1 MPILTLLRHAKSD
14 YPMGVADHQRPLNP
28 RGQRDAPVA
37 GQVLAAG
44 PRIALV
50 LVSDAVRAQ
59 QTWELAA
66 AALPGVVMR
75 TEPRLYHA
83 LAMDI
88 LDVLA
93 DLPDDTGH
101 VVVVAHN
108 PGLEEVALMLARP
121 DDSDRYDALCAK
133 FPTSAIAMLN
143 VPGSWAHISE
153 QFRQCDL
160 IEFAIPRG

>member
-1 MPILTLLRHAKSD
+1 MLTLLRHAKSD
-14 YPMGVADHQRPLNP
+14 YPLGVVDHDRPLNP
-28 RGQRDAPVA
+28 RGRRDAPVA
-37 GQVLAAG
+37 GRVLAAG
-44 PRIALV
+44 PVVNLA

-66 AALPGVVMR
+66 AALPSVPTH

-93 DLPDDTGH
+93 DLPEDTGH

-121 DDSDRYDALCAK
+121 DDSPRYDAMCAK
-133 FPTSAIAMLN
+133 FPTSAIALLN
-143 VPGSWAHISE
+143 VPGTWSYISE

-160 IEFAIPRG
+160 LGFAVPRG

>member
-1 MPILTLLRHAKSD
+1 MLTLLRHAKSD
-14 YPMGVADHQRPLNP
+14 YPLGVADQQRPLNP
-28 RGQRDAPVA
+28 RGRRDAPVA

-44 PRIALV
+44 PAIALV

-66 AALPGVVMR
+66 AALPGVPAR

-93 DLPDDTGH
+93 DLPDDIGH
-101 VVVVAHN
+101 AVVVAHN

-121 DDSDRYDALCAK
+121 EDSSRYDAMCAK

-143 VPGSWAHISE
+143 VPGTWSHISE
-153 QFRQCDL
+153 HFRQCDL
-160 IEFAIPRG
+160 VEFAVPRG